1 MEVVKGKNEAL
12 LAARGTSCLQEKQ
25 NNMSLMAEG
34 GDQDYHSIPSCSS
47 STDTQVIKL
56 VCVLCK
62 KSPFIMGNAPTVFHS
77 ISKEKKMCG

>member
-34 GDQDYHSIPSCSS
+34 G
-47 STDTQVIKL
+47 VVRL
-56 VCVLCK
+56 VVVGKVRRRRTGDHGVVWCVEWR
-62 KSPFIMGNAPTVFHS
+62 AQ
-77 ISKEKKMCG
+77 